1 MAGATGAGAGTI
13 AGAKACS
20 LTGVTSTTGTG
31 SVPSTDSVP
40 TFGIAAES
48 ADSTIAGASTAAV
61 SSSTCGA
68 FSFSMLGFVSTGVEA
83 MVVMPA
89 LAFSGS

>member
-1 MAGATGAGAGTI
+1 MAGATGAGVGTI

-48 ADSTIAGASTAAV
+48 ADSTMAGAFAVAV
-61 SSSTCGA
+61 SSSTCVA
-68 FSFSMLGFVSTGVEA
+68 FSFSTLDFASMGVDA